1 MSDDRA
7 AAVETVRVDPAALAV
22 PDGELMCEHREH
34 WTEVYDWNYSR
45 RGDDPTLDT
54 AGWRATGTG
63 EPLPGQHMAQWADRT
78 VELVLATRPRRVLE
92 LGCGTGMLTHRL
104 RPHLDAYVGTDVAAD
119 VVDRLSAL
127 DLPGVRIVRAAA
139 HELNGPAVQSALDG
153 AAPDCVLLNSVT
165 QCFPDVAYL
174 TAVLRDAVRAVVA
187 GGTVVVGDV
196 RHSGLHLRHCTEL
209 ERAADL
215 DADDEEIT
223 RRAGLRA
230 AADPEL
236 LLDPVTIA
244 TAALAGG
251 RPVHLAVHAK
261 ALTADTELTRY
272 RFDAV
277 LHVEPRPAPVP
288 AVLFWAD
295 LGVDPVVTLRAHGGP
310 LLVRDIPNA
319 LLTPDRS
326 GATADA
332 LRIALH
338 GAAVLVDIDDPTML
352 AIALPPATD
361 AVAAG
366 ALAGPGRP
374 HEPLPAFA
382 RTRVAETARRSAR
395 RAGRPL
401 PVGPPVAL
409 PTGRFVEDPV
419 PLHAAGLAAL
429 APTHRAR
436 ATAGDALHGA
446 MRHLDTVASHAVAA
460 TLAELGDTAE
470 DVVADR
476 HRWIL
481 RRWRAA
487 LSEDH
492 AAEKTPD
499 LAAACA
505 VLGYPP
511 AMATFFG
518 AAITHLPALLR
529 DDIAL
534 QSLLFPDGEILTAL
548 GTYQDNVVNTYLNA
562 ALTRLVADLAATR
575 PAPLRVLEL
584 GAGVG
589 GSTAAVLDGLAG
601 SETDYLFTDVSRFF
615 TTAARDRF
623 GERPGLRFG
632 LLDIHDL
639 PGSDRAGKY
648 DLLVA
653 ANVLH
658 NAVNLPA
665 VLAAAAALLAPHG
678 VVAIVESTREHRQLL
693 TSMHF
698 LMSARPGRPGAG
710 SGDQRAGTDRIFLDE
725 PGWWAALAGAGLR
738 PVLGLPAPGP
748 LDALG
753 QRLFVAARG

>member
-1 MSDDRA
+1 MPA
-7 AAVETVRVDPAALAV
+7 DPSHIDLDALAV
-22 PDGELMCEHREH
+22 PDGELVREHREH

-45 RGDDPTLDT
+45 RGNNPALDT

-63 EPLPGQHMAQWADRT
+63 EPLTEQHMAQWADRT

-104 RPHLDAYVGTDVAAD
+104 HPHLDAYVGTDVAAD
-119 VVDRLSAL
+119 VVDRLDAL
-127 DLPGVRIVRAAA
+127 GLPAVRVVRAAA
-139 HELNGPAVQSALDG
+139 HELTGPAVQHALDG
-153 AAPDCVLLNSVT
+153 TAPDCVLLNSVT

-174 TAVLRDAVRAVVA
+174 TAVLRDAVRAVGP

-196 RHSGLHLRHCTEL
+196 RHSRLHLRQCTEL
-209 ERAADL
+209 ERAADP
-215 DADDEEIT
+215 DADDTEIE
-223 RRAGLRA
+223 RRAAARA

-261 ALTADTELTRY
+261 TLTADTELTRY

-277 LHVEPRPAPVP
+277 LHVDPVP
-288 AVLFWAD
+288 GPEPTVHTWTD
-295 LGVDPVVTLRAHGGP
+295 LGSDPLTALRAHRGP
-310 LLVRDIPNA
+310 WGVRDVPNA
-319 LLTPDRS
+319 LLDADRN

-332 LRIALH
+332 LRTALP
-338 GAAVLVDIDDPTML
+338 GATVLVDLDDPTML
-352 AIALPPATD
+352 AIALPPATG
-361 AVAAG
+361 AVAAW

-382 RTRVAETARRSAR
+382 RTRATETARRAAR
-395 RAGRPL
+395 RAGRPVPAGSAVVL
-401 PVGPPVAL
+401 PA
-409 PTGRFVEDPV
+409 GRFVEDPT
-419 PLHAAGLAAL
+419 PLHTAGLAAL
-429 APTHRAR
+429 TPARRA
-436 ATAGDALHGA
+436 AASAGDALPDA
-446 MRHLDTVASHAVAA
+446 MRDLDAAALHAVAA
-460 TLAELGDTAE
+460 TLGELGENAD
-470 DVVADR
+470 DVVAQR

-487 LSEDH
+487 LEDEP
-492 AAEKTPD
+492 APPDAPD
-499 LAAACA
+499 LVAACT

-511 AMATFFG
+511 AMATFFT
-518 AAITHLPALLR
+518 AATAHLRALLR

-548 GTYQDNVVNTYLNA
+548 GTYQDNIVNTYLNG
-562 ALTRLVADLAATR
+562 ALTRLAADLAATR

-601 SETDYLFTDVSRFF
+601 AEVDYLFTDVSRFF

-623 GERPGLRFG
+623 GDRPRFE

-639 PGSDRAGKY
+639 ATHPGRY
-648 DLLVA
+648 DVVVA

-658 NAVNLPA
+658 NAVDLPA
-665 VLAAAAALLAPHG
+665 VLTAVARVLTPHG
-678 VVAIVESTREHRQLL
+678 IVAVVESTREHRQLL

-698 LMSARPGRPGAG
+698 LMSPRHGQPGPG
-710 SGDQRAGTDRIFLDE
+710 SGDERAGTDRIFLDE

-753 QRLFVAARG
+753 QRLFVAARS

>member
-1 MSDDRA
+1 VS
-7 AAVETVRVDPAALAV
+7 VDQPVHDILHIDPDALAV
-22 PDGELMCEHREH
+22 PDGELVREHREH

-63 EPLPGQHMAQWADRT
+63 QPLPEQHMAQWADRA

-104 RPHLDAYVGTDVAAD
+104 HPHLDAYIGTDVAAD

-127 DLPGVRIVRAAA
+127 GLPRVRVVRAAA
-139 HELNGPAVQSALDG
+139 HELTGPAAQDALDG
-153 AAPDCVLLNSVT
+153 TAPDCVLLNSVT

-174 TAVLRDAVRAVVA
+174 TAVLRDAVRAVTL

-209 ERAADL
+209 ERVADP
-215 DADDEEIT
+215 DADDEEIA
-223 RRAGLRA
+223 RRAAARA

-236 LLDPVTIA
+236 LLDPATIA

-251 RPVHLAVHAK
+251 RPVRLAVHAK

-277 LHVEPRPAPVP
+277 LHVAPEPGPEPTVRT
-288 AVLFWAD
+288 WTG
-295 LGVDPVVTLRAHGGP
+295 LGPDPVTALRDHDGP
-310 LLVRDIPNA
+310 LLVRTVPNA
-319 LLTPDRS
+319 LLDADRG

-332 LRIALH
+332 LRTALPE
-338 GAAVLVDIDDPTML
+338 AAVLVDLDDPAML
-352 AIALPPATD
+352 VIALPPATG
-361 AVAAG
+361 AVPAE

-374 HEPLPAFA
+374 HEPLPTFA
-382 RTRVAETARRSAR
+382 RTRATEAARRAAR
-395 RAGRPL
+395 RAGRAVPI
-401 PVGPPVAL
+401 GPPVAL
-409 PTGRFVEDPV
+409 PAGRFVENPD
-419 PLHAAGLAAL
+419 PLHTAGLAAL
-429 APTHRAR
+429 APSHRA
-436 ATAGDALHGA
+436 AASEGDALPGA
-446 MRHLDTVASHAVAA
+446 MRDLDAVALHAVAA
-460 TLAELGDTAE
+460 TLAELGEGAD

-487 LSEDH
+487 LAEDAAAPH
-492 AAEKTPD
+492 APD
-499 LAAACA
+499 LTAACA

-511 AMATFFG
+511 AMATFFA
-518 AAITHLPALLR
+518 AAIAHLTALLR
-529 DDIAL
+529 DDLPL

-548 GTYQDNVVNTYLNA
+548 GTYQDNIVNAYLNG
-562 ALTRLVADLAATR
+562 ALTRLATDLAATR

-589 GSTAAVLDGLAG
+589 GSTAAVLDGLTG
-601 SETDYLFTDVSRFF
+601 TEIDYAFTDVSRFF

-623 GERPGLRFG
+623 GDRPGLRFG

-639 PGSDRAGKY
+639 AAHPGRY
-648 DLLVA
+648 DVIVA

-658 NAVNLPA
+658 NAVDLPA
-665 VLAAAAALLAPHG
+665 VLTELVRLLAPHG
-678 VVAIVESTREHRQLL
+678 MVAIVESTREHRQLL

-698 LMSARPGRPGAG
+698 LMSPRPGQPGPG
-710 SGDQRAGTDRIFLDE
+710 SGDKRAGTDRIFLDE

-738 PVLGLPAPGP
+738 PVLGLPTPGP